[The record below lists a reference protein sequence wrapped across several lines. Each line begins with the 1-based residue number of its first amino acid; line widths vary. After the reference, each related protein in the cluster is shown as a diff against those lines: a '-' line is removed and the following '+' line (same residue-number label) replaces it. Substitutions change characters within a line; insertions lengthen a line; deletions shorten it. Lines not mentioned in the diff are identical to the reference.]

1 MGNQLLVIKANV
13 FAGETFMEGLRKSIL
28 KQKESGVIVLPFYC
42 DALLVPDDVEIRV
55 ESSDSDR
62 T

>member
-1 MGNQLLVIKANV
+1 MSNSLLIIKSNV
-13 FAGETFMEGLRKSIL
+13 FAGESFMEKLRESIRT
-28 KQKESGVIVLPFYC
+28 QKESGVIVLPFYC

-55 ESSDSDR
+55 EEPNSDK